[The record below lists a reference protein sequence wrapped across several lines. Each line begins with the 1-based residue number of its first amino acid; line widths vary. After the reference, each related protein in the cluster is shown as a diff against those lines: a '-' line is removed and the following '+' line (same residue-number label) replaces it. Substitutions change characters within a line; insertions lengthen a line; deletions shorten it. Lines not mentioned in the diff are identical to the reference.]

1 MYKLL
6 KGSHNLIGDLNLNP
20 SLQEQRNKLERICRK
35 NKYLALKEITT
46 LNHNQLDH
54 IILNKSLSTHS
65 FVTSYHN
72 FSSYHKSIVLRLATN
87 QGSFKKDFLE
97 GIHFD
102 NENHMKPSVNP
113 PAGKKKKWTNHRIQ
127 SIQANI
133 RNIF

>member
-54 IILNKSLSTHS
+54 IILKKSLSTHS

-72 FSSYHKSIVLRLATN
+72 FSSYHKSIVLRLAMN
-87 QGSFKKDFLE
+87 QASFKKNFLE

-102 NENHMKPSVNP
+102 IENQMKPSVNP
-113 PAGKKKKWTNHRIQ
+113 PAGKKKK
-127 SIQANI
+127 
-133 RNIF
+133 